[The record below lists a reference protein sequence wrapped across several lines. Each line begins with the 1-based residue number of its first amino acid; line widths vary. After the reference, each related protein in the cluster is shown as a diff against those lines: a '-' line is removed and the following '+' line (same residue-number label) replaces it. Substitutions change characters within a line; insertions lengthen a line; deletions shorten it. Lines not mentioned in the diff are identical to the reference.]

1 MVLYP
6 IGDKVS
12 PLESLMSKAIRSTV
26 HAVITAAFA
35 YGEGIADLQ
44 GSFKGQTTEAVRAA
58 LLPDVASFPKY
69 AVPLVAGAGKAV
81 GTMVLDKEH
90 ANYEACR
97 KALGRLV
104 SAIVGKSTDRTEIE
118 IPAELLAAAEK
129 LAKLAAEYEGARSL
143 ASKALAQAFAK

>member
-1 MVLYP
+1 
-6 IGDKVS
+6 
-12 PLESLMSKAIRSTV
+12 MSIAIRSTV

-35 YGEGIADLQ
+35 YGEGIASLQ
-44 GSFKGQTTEAVRAA
+44 KTFKGQTPDAIRAA
-58 LLPDVASFPKY
+58 LLADVASFPKY

-90 ANYEACR
+90 AKYEACR

-104 SAIVGKSTDRTEIE
+104 SDIAGKSDNKTEEVE

-129 LAKLAAEYEGARSL
+129 LAKLAQEYEGARSL
-143 ASKALAQAFAK
+143 ASKALAAAFSK

>member
-1 MVLYP
+1 
-6 IGDKVS
+6 
-12 PLESLMSKAIRSTV
+12 MSKAIRSTV

-44 GSFKGQTTEAVRAA
+44 TSFKGQTTEAIRAA

-90 ANYEACR
+90 KNYEACR

-104 SAIVGKSTDRTEIE
+104 SAIAGKSDNKPEEIE
-118 IPAELLAAAEK
+118 VPAELLAAAAK
-129 LAKLAAEYEGARSL
+129 LAKLAQQYEGARSL

>member
-1 MVLYP
+1 
-6 IGDKVS
+6 
-12 PLESLMSKAIRSTV
+12 MSTRSTV

-44 GSFKGQTTEAVRAA
+44 KAFKGQTTEAIRAA

-69 AVPLVAGAGKAV
+69 AVPLVDGAGKAT
-81 GTMVLDKEH
+81 GTKVLDKTH

-104 SAIVGKSTDRTEIE
+104 SAIAGKSNNTTEEIE
-118 IPAELLAAAEK
+118 IPAELLAAAAK
-129 LAKLAAEYEGARSL
+129 LAKLAQEYEGARSL